1 MIYRT
6 KADLLGRLWKARS
19 DVRLIDR
26 MVGRGEVKKTSEWYE
41 LNEKFFIKWVNEYDK
56 NMIQDN
62 TTYDKNITLPIQDC
76 NELLDHLRFFYEMNL
91 QRKAAMDIIIQS
103 IYNKNQA
110 DWWDAA
116 VEKANSLMKFT
127 PNPDEEAEVE
137 YVGGLLS

>member
-62 TTYDKNITLPIQDC
+62 NICDKNITLPVDNWERSDLDFQIAE
-76 NELLDHLRFFYEMNL
+76 NERLIREHEEEIKWILSRCYEHM
-91 QRKAAMDIIIQS
+91 Q
-103 IYNKNQA
+103 KNRCLPYLTKKEFLYWA
-110 DWWDAA
+110 KGISMEWIDSDF
-116 VEKANSLMKFT
+116 S
-127 PNPDEEAEVE
+127 D
-137 YVGGLLS
+137 